1 MKLDH
6 LLKALLVA
14 LLLAAS
20 AWIATRT
27 EWVDEAVPTPPKG
40 EALTNELYA
49 TQQLVRQLG
58 AKVVKPKQLSTMPP
72 RLATLLLSSWHWD
85 LFPER
90 ERLLRAWVQGG
101 GHLVIHADMLYND
114 RLQAW
119 LPVQRVEDEDEDDD
133 EQEDETPP
141 ATGNQARAPASTPS
155 VAQRRKALECDLV
168 IEPEGVKPAYRDR
181 RGYKLCGGHGYP
193 RIKAPAQAQ
202 WAIEGPLGHDMVRMP
217 IGQGSVTVITS
228 QRLFL
233 NSHVLEGD
241 NALLAMAA
249 LQVRRGTE
257 VWFVSEEARP
267 PLLTWLWT
275 QGWVA
280 VLLSLLALSAAL
292 WRGAIRFGPL
302 SARSVPGRR
311 SIAEQIKGTA
321 QFLKHHG
328 ADALHAAQVRAL
340 DETAQNHLRDYAHL
354 ERGARAKAIAKATG
368 LDADALS
375 RALDRQLKRSH
386 RELPPTLEL
395 LETARRRLKPPPPPS
410 SR

>member
-1 MKLDH
+1 MKFDH

-14 LLLAAS
+14 LLLAAG

-72 RLATLLLSSWHWD
+72 HGATLLLSSWHWD

-101 GHLVIHADMLYND
+101 GQLVIHADMLYND

-119 LPVQRVEDEDEDDD
+119 LPVQRVDDDDEDEA
-133 EQEDETPP
+133 QEDEAPP
-141 ATGNQARAPASTPS
+141 ASESSASAPASAPS
-155 VAQRRKALECDLV
+155 AAQKRKALECDQV
-168 IEPEGVKPAYRDR
+168 IEPDGVKPAYGDR
-181 RGYKLCGGHGYP
+181 REYKLCGGHGYP

-202 WAIEGPLGHDMVRMP
+202 WAIEGPLGHDMVRVP

-228 QRLFL
+228 HRLFL

-280 VLLSLLALSAAL
+280 VLLGLLALSAAL

-302 SARSVPGRR
+302 SARSMPGRR
-311 SIAEQIKGTA
+311 SIAEQVKGTA

-340 DETAQNHLRDYAHL
+340 DETAQSHLRDYAHL

-368 LDADALS
+368 LDADALA
-375 RALDRQLKRSH
+375 RALDRKLKRSH

>member
-1 MKLDH
+1 MKLEH

-14 LLLAAS
+14 LLLAAG

-58 AKVVKPKQLSTMPP
+58 AKVVKPKALSTMPP
-72 RLATLLLSSWHWD
+72 RQATLLLSSWHWD

-101 GHLVIHADMLYND
+101 GHLVIQADMLYND
-114 RLQAW
+114 RLRAW
-119 LPVQRVEDEDEDDD
+119 LPVQLVDDDDEDD
-133 EQEDETPP
+133 EQEDEAPP
-141 ATGNQARAPASTPS
+141 ATGSQASAPASTPS

-168 IEPEGVKPAYRDR
+168 IEPEGVKPAYSDR

-202 WAIEGPLGHDMVRMP
+202 WAIEGRLGPDMVRVP
-217 IGQGSVTVITS
+217 VGQGSVTVITS

-233 NSHVLEGD
+233 NSHALEGD

-257 VWFVSEEARP
+257 VWFVSEEARQ
-267 PLLTWLWT
+267 PLLTWLWA

-280 VLLSLLALSAAL
+280 VLLGLLALSAAL
-292 WRGAIRFGPL
+292 WRGAVRFGPL

-311 SIAEQIKGTA
+311 SIAEQVKGTA
-321 QFLKHHG
+321 QFLRHHG

-340 DETAQNHLRDYAHL
+340 DETAQNHLRDYARL
-354 ERGARAKAIAKATG
+354 ERGARAKAIARATG
-368 LDADALS
+368 LDADALAS
-375 RALDRQLKRSH
+375 ALDRKLKRSH

-395 LETARRRLKPPPPPS
+395 LETARRRLKPPHPS

>member
-1 MKLDH
+1 MKFDH

-14 LLLAAS
+14 LLLAAG

-72 RLATLLLSSWHWD
+72 HGATLLLSSWHWD

-90 ERLLRAWVQGG
+90 ERLLRAWVHGG
-101 GHLVIHADMLYND
+101 GQLVIHADMLYND

-119 LPVQRVEDEDEDDD
+119 LPVQRVDDEDEEAD

-141 ATGNQARAPASTPS
+141 ATGNQASAPASTPS
-155 VAQRRKALECDLV
+155 VAQRRKVLECDQV
-168 IEPEGVKPAYRDR
+168 IEPEGVKPAYSDR

-217 IGQGSVTVITS
+217 IGPGSVTVITS

-280 VLLSLLALSAAL
+280 VLLGLLALSAAL

-354 ERGARAKAIAKATG
+354 ERSARAKAIAKATG
-368 LDADALS
+368 LDADALA
-375 RALDRQLKRSH
+375 RALDRKLKRSS

-395 LETARRRLKPPPPPS
+395 LETARRRLKPPPHPS

>member
-1 MKLDH
+1 MKFEH

-14 LLLAAS
+14 LLLAAG
-20 AWIATRT
+20 AWVATRT
-27 EWVDEAVPTPPKG
+27 EWVDEAVATPPKG

-58 AKVVKPKQLSTMPP
+58 AKVVKPKELSAMPA
-72 RLATLLLSSWHWD
+72 RQATLLLSSWHWD

-119 LPVQRVEDEDEDDD
+119 LPVQRVDDDDDD
-133 EQEDETPP
+133 EEQENEALP
-141 ATGNQARAPASTPS
+141 APDSPASAPASAPS
-155 VAQRRKALECDLV
+155 VAQRRKAVECDKV
-168 IEPEGVKPAYRDR
+168 IEPEGVKPAYGDR
-181 RGYKLCGGHGYP
+181 RDYKLCGGHGYP
-193 RIKAPAQAQ
+193 RIKAPSAPQ
-202 WAIEGPLGHDMVRMP
+202 WAIEGPLGLDLVRVPM
-217 IGQGSVTVITS
+217 GQGSVTIITS

-233 NSHVLEGD
+233 NQHVLQGD

-267 PLLTWLWT
+267 PLLQWLWT

-280 VLLSLLALSAAL
+280 VMLGLLALSTAL
-292 WRGAIRFGPL
+292 WRGAVRFGPL
-302 SARSVPGRR
+302 SARPVPGRR
-311 SIAEQIKGTA
+311 SIAEQVKGTA

-328 ADALHAAQVRAL
+328 ADALHAAQIRAL
-340 DETAQNHLRDYAHL
+340 DETAQNHLPDYARL
-354 ERGARAKAIAKATG
+354 ERGARAKALAKATG
-368 LDADALS
+368 LDADALA
-375 RALDRQLKRSH
+375 RALDRKLKRTG
-386 RELPPTLEL
+386 RELAPTLEL
-395 LETARRRLKPPPPPS
+395 LETARRRLKPPLT
-410 SR
+410 SRR

>member
-1 MKLDH
+1 MKLEH

-14 LLLAAS
+14 LLLAAG

-27 EWVDEAVPTPPKG
+27 EWVTEEVPTPPKG

-58 AKVVKPKQLSTMPP
+58 AKVVKPKELSTMPS
-72 RLATLLLSSWHWD
+72 RRATLLLSSWHWD

-101 GHLVIHADMLYND
+101 GHLVIHADMLYNN

-119 LPVQRVEDEDEDDD
+119 LPVQRVDDDD
-133 EQEDETPP
+133 EDAEAQKNEAPP
-141 ATGNQARAPASTPS
+141 APDSQASAPASTPS
-155 VAQRRKALECDLV
+155 VAQRRKAPECDQV
-168 IEPEGVKPAYRDR
+168 IEPEGMTPAYGNRRD
-181 RGYKLCGGHGYP
+181 YKLCGGQGYP
-193 RIKAPAQAQ
+193 RIKAPKASQ
-202 WAIEGPLGHDMVRMP
+202 WAIEGSFGHEMVRVP
-217 IGQGSVTVITS
+217 LGQGSVTVITS

-233 NSHVLEGD
+233 NGQVLQGD

-267 PLLTWLWT
+267 PLLEWLWS

-280 VLLSLLALSAAL
+280 VMLGLLALSAAL
-292 WRGAIRFGPL
+292 WRGAVRFGPL

-311 SIAEQIKGTA
+311 SIAEQVKGTA
-321 QFLKHHG
+321 QFLRHHG

-368 LDADALS
+368 LDADALA
-375 RALDRQLKRSH
+375 RALDRKLKRSD
-386 RELPPTLEL
+386 RELPPTLQL
-395 LETARRRLKPPPPPS
+395 LETARRRLKPPTPS